1 MNVSTE
7 IPKEKINALSELSE
21 EKTISS
27 KKMNPILILSKT
39 RVSVLVLLSVFL
51 VAAGVYWYILEYHQK
66 YVDESSAVYSYSSEA
81 ALAYN
86 VFYVPNPVV
95 TEASLGEDKAYISAF
110 VDYVDSVINYEFS
123 ADKAADINITYSV
136 TAYLQGVLGGLNED
150 MVLWSKPYELLPQ
163 QTYSENNSK
172 AVINFEIPI
181 RLDDVTQYV
190 NQVKKILNISSDAKL
205 TVLYNI
211 SIEAKTDEGTVY
223 EELAPSLVIPISDK
237 YFKIT
242 KNSVE
247 KKTGTIDKSEKIISP
262 IYETMRLCCWIL
274 MSLSFLS
281 LLFFFIFTRNLVLSP
296 QQKKID
302 RLFKKYGSRI
312 VELDSDIKNGTKEL
326 IEVLSFD
333 GLIRTADD
341 LGKPVFYKN
350 NGAGDAYCNFYV
362 VDESTNY
369 IFNPWNN
376 KSKSD

>member
-27 KKMNPILILSKT
+27 KKMKPILILSKT

-205 TVLYNI
+205 TVL
-211 SIEAKTDEGTVY
+211 
-223 EELAPSLVIPISDK
+223 
-237 YFKIT
+237 
-242 KNSVE
+242 
-247 KKTGTIDKSEKIISP
+247 
-262 IYETMRLCCWIL
+262 
-274 MSLSFLS
+274 
-281 LLFFFIFTRNLVLSP
+281 
-296 QQKKID
+296 
-302 RLFKKYGSRI
+302 
-312 VELDSDIKNGTKEL
+312 
-326 IEVLSFD
+326 
-333 GLIRTADD
+333 
-341 LGKPVFYKN
+341 
-350 NGAGDAYCNFYV
+350 
-362 VDESTNY
+362 
-369 IFNPWNN
+369 
-376 KSKSD
+376 